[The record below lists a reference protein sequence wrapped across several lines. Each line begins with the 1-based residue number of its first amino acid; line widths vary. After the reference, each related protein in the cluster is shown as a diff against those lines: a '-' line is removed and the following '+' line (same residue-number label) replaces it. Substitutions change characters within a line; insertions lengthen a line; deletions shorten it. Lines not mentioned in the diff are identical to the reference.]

1 MHNHDRDDNHDRDP
15 IVKGESRS
23 WLPITAKPQRSSIN
37 SVRGASKESRSWW
50 SITIVIGLEQ
60 LSFCLF
66 DLLAKISTR
75 NIFSSILLSGILHFC
90 IFVVCKYPGEVNFN
104 LGPFFD
110 HFPIIG
116 PFDQYL
122 TFLWPGH
129 FFGTFGPEIF
139 RSWFPNNI
147 KSSGFVS
154 TWLWLH
160 LTWFSTFYPLDE

>member
-104 LGPFFD
+104 LGPFLTIFLSLARLTNTWPFFD
-110 HFPIIG
+110 RVTSLVLLDP
-116 PFDQYL
+116 
-122 TFLWPGH
+122 
-129 FFGTFGPEIF
+129 
-139 RSWFPNNI
+139 
-147 KSSGFVS
+147 KSSEVDFQTILSLRVS
-154 TWLWLH
+154 
-160 LTWFSTFYPLDE
+160 